1 MTATV
6 SIVVPAYNN
15 ADYIE
20 LTMRSILAQTYPHI
34 EVIVSDHDSDDDTW
48 ERLTPFEADPRVTLL
63 RTPGGG
69 GARANWNRVSEVATG
84 EYLKLVCGDDL
95 IDPRIVERQVAL
107 LTDGVVL
114 TATSRVIADADGH
127 PVFANRGIGRLEGR
141 HSGRAAIRATVRAG
155 TNLFGEPACVMM
167 RRDVLARTGYWAE
180 GEQYLIDEATYVK
193 VLEHGDFVGLRDPL
207 ATFRVNAKQWSVRL
221 AARQA
226 EQARAFHR
234 RLRAEMPRTV
244 GRLDVALG
252 NVLATL
258 NALARRVLYARLG
271 RRMGQEAS
279 R

>member
-48 ERLTPFEADPRVTLL
+48 ERLTTFEGDPRVTLL
-63 RTPGGG
+63 RTPRGG
-69 GARANWNRVSEVATG
+69 GARANWNRVSEAATG
-84 EYLKLVCGDDL
+84 EYVKLVCGDDL
-95 IDPRIVERQVAL
+95 IDPRIVERQVDL
-107 LTDGVVL
+107 MTDGVVL
-114 TATSRVIADADGH
+114 TATSRVIADADGR
-127 PVFANRGIGRLEGR
+127 PVFTNRGIGSLQGR
-141 HSGRAAIRATVRAG
+141 HSGHSAIRGTVRAG
-155 TNLFGEPACVMM
+155 TNVFGEPACVMM
-167 RRDVLARTGYWAE
+167 RRDVLADVGYWAD

-221 AARQA
+221 AAQQA
-226 EQARAFHR
+226 QQARAFHR
-234 RLRAEMPRTV
+234 RLRQEMPHTV
-244 GRLDVALG
+244 RFMDVAWG
-252 NVLATL
+252 NLLATM

-271 RRMGQEAS
+271 RRMGQEAN